1 MPSEGPLITNP
12 AKNILKNGEP
22 VFGFN
27 VFESLR
33 PSVVKIAALTGYNML
48 LVENEHVLHNDETLT
63 NFLVMARDNCLSPA
77 VTVLEPSRSIVSRA
91 LDTGALGICLSHAE
105 TLDQVEALVRWMK
118 YAPVGERGLAM
129 GANVDYAEADAA
141 RYCEEANEA
150 TLLILKIESWRG
162 VENAEGLLS
171 NEWVD
176 AVVFGPG
183 DLAAKMGFHGEW
195 EHPQVVAAME
205 HVIDIALSRNLPVE
219 PAIYPKNRA
228 EYQRQRERG
237 IQLFGSLRSPEY
249 SLLREAAS
257 HAMSIYR

>member
-1 MPSEGPLITNP
+1 MPSEALITNP
-12 AKNILKNGEP
+12 AKNLLKNGEP

-33 PSVVKIAALTGYNML
+33 PSVVKIAAQTGYNMMF
-48 LVENEHVLHNDETLT
+48 VENEHVLHNDETLT
-63 NFLVMARDNCLSPA
+63 NFLIMARDNGLSPA
-77 VTVLEPSRSIVSRA
+77 VTVIEPSRSIVSRA
-91 LDTGALGICLSHAE
+91 LDAGALGICLSHAE
-105 TLDQVEALVRWMK
+105 TPDQVEVLVRWMK

-129 GANVDYAEADAA
+129 GANVGYAEADAT
-141 RYCEEANEA
+141 RYCEQANEA
-150 TLLILKIESWRG
+150 TLLILKVESWRG
-162 VENAEGLLS
+162 IENAEAMLS
-171 NEWVD
+171 NERVD

-205 HVIDIALSRNLPVE
+205 RVIEIALSRNIPVE

-237 IQLFGSLRSPEY
+237 IQLFGSFRSPEY
-249 SLLREAAS
+249 NLLRQAAS
-257 HAMSIYR
+257 QAMSIYH

>member
-1 MPSEGPLITNP
+1 MPSERLITNP
-12 AKNILKNGEP
+12 AKNILKNGGP
-22 VFGFN
+22 IFGFN
-27 VFESLR
+27 VFESLH
-33 PSVVKIAALTGYNML
+33 PSVVKIAAQTGYNML

-63 NFLVMARDNCLSPA
+63 NFLVIARDNRLSPA

-91 LDTGALGICLSHAE
+91 LDAGALGICLSHAE
-105 TLDQVEALVRWMK
+105 TPDQVEALVRWMK

-162 VENAEGLLS
+162 VENAEELLA

-183 DLAAKMGFHGEW
+183 DLAAKMGFHGKW

-205 HVIDIALSRNLPVE
+205 HVIEIALSRNLPVE
-219 PAIYPKNRA
+219 PAIYPKNHA

-237 IQLFGSLRSPEY
+237 IQLFGCFRSPEY

-257 HAMSIYR
+257 QAMSIYR